1 MIGDHIR
8 IGIATEM
15 APPEWQT
22 HLQLNTGKLATNLEV
37 RRIVVADSE
46 THTDDVWR
54 CTDGSDLAR
63 QKVAKARGR
72 RRVGAKGKRRA
83 KVASR
88 SRSKGQDK
96 NRIWTKMEEV
106 RQKLSPLWQ
115 RGQHG
120 TRLLVGERANTVQE
134 LAQVKS
140 AVECCFIVAISTF
153 DRSESSRSPPCHLR

>member
-37 RRIVVADSE
+37 RSIVVADSE

-63 QKVAKARGR
+63 QKVAKARCR
-72 RRVGAKGKRRA
+72 RRVGAKGTK
-83 KVASR
+83 
-88 SRSKGQDK
+88 KGKSGKQK
-96 NRIWTKMEEV
+96 QEQGSGQEQIWTKMEEV
-106 RQKLSPLWQ
+106 RRKLSPLWQ
-115 RGQHG
+115 
-120 TRLLVGERANTVQE
+120 TRTTWNAIAGGR
-134 LAQVKS
+134 KS
-140 AVECCFIVAISTF
+140 QQPFKNLH
-153 DRSESSRSPPCHLR
+153 R